1 MFLSQTSMNA
11 QGTTGTVSRVVII
24 ALGATAAHVHLATP
38 LLLIADHVQVGSRRQ
53 QGIWT
58 SQLS

>member
-1 MFLSQTSMNA
+1 MNA
-11 QGTTGTVSRVVII
+11 QVTTGTVSRVVII
-24 ALGATAAHVHLATP
+24 ALGATAVHVHLATP

>member
-11 QGTTGTVSRVVII
+11 HVTTGTVSRVVII
-24 ALGATAAHVHLATP
+24 ALGATAVLVHLATP
-38 LLLIADHVQVGSRRQ
+38 LLRIADHVQVGSTQ